1 MPAAIVLDRLS
12 SAPLHRQIYDQW
24 RQGVLTGRFRCA
36 ERVPSTRELSTELA
50 VSRSTVTLAYE
61 QLIAE
66 GYLESSRGCGT
77 FVCRELP
84 DQLLRPSHKQVP
96 RGEEAPP
103 IRLSRYGAGLNDD
116 FASPSA
122 YSGFAGFTQ
131 WRPDL
136 GVFPIAIWRKLVM
149 RRLRSAS
156 PELFDYSNDSA
167 GYGPLRNEI
176 AAYVARSRAVRCT
189 PEDVTIVN
197 GSAQGIDLCVR
208 LLLEPGDEVAIEN
221 PGYHG
226 ARRIFAGYG
235 ARLRPARIDA
245 NGIVIRDL
253 GKKARLVYVTPSHQF
268 PTGVAM
274 SLTRRLELIE
284 WSRQHNAVLL
294 EDDYDS
300 EYRFSGPP
308 LPSLQGLATGV
319 AVIYIGTF
327 SKVMFPSLRIG
338 YIIAPPALVARVR
351 RAKWLADRQTPVPE
365 QAALADFI
373 AEGHL
378 ERHIRR
384 MRRIYGGR
392 RDALVESL
400 ERHFGDRVQIRGDAA
415 GMHLLV
421 RFQDEARIAGRAAAA
436 NIRLVSSAAS
446 YLTEP
451 PRGEF
456 ILGFSS
462 ISERSI
468 REGIRRLAGSP
479 GSVAV
484 AAHSITGIG

>member
-1 MPAAIVLDRLS
+1 MRAAIVLDRAS
-12 SAPLHRQIYDQW
+12 SVPLHRQIYDQW
-24 RQGVLTGRFRCA
+24 RQGILAGRFRRA
-36 ERVPSTRELSTELA
+36 ERVPSTRELCTSLQ
-50 VSRSTVTLAYE
+50 VSRSTVTQAYD
-61 QLIAE
+61 QLVAE
-66 GYLESSRGCGT
+66 GYLEPSQGSGT
-77 FVCRELP
+77 FVCGELP
-84 DQLLRPSHKQVP
+84 DQLLLPNHKHVSRSDDTP
-96 RGEEAPP
+96 A
-103 IRLSRYGAGLNDD
+103 IRLSRYGAGLNED
-116 FASPSA
+116 FSYTPSPP
-122 YSGFAGFTQ
+122 GFIRLTQ

-136 GVFPIAIWRKLVM
+136 SLFPLAIWRKLVM
-149 RRLRSAS
+149 RRLRSAA
-156 PELFDYSNDSA
+156 PELFDYADQSA
-167 GYGPLRNEI
+167 GYGPLRDEI
-176 AAYVARSRAVRCT
+176 AAYVSRSRAVRCT
-189 PEDVTIVN
+189 PEQVIIVN

-221 PGYHG
+221 PGYQG
-226 ARRIFAGYG
+226 AHRIFAGYG
-235 ARLRPARIDA
+235 ARLRPARIDE

-268 PTGVAM
+268 PKGVAM

-284 WSRQHNAVLL
+284 WSRRHNAVLI

-300 EYRFSGPP
+300 EFRYSGPP

-338 YIIAPPALVARVR
+338 YVIAPPSLVPRLR

-373 AEGHL
+373 SEGHL

-384 MRRIYGGR
+384 MRRMYGGR

-400 ERHFGDRVQIRGDAA
+400 ERHFGDRVQVRGDAA
-415 GMHLLV
+415 GMHVLV
-421 RFQDEARIAGRAAAA
+421 RFQDSERITANAAAGKVQ
-436 NIRLVSSAAS
+436 LVSSAAC

-451 PRGEF
+451 PPGEF

-462 ISERSI
+462 IGERSI
-468 REGIRRLAGSP
+468 REGIRRLAES
-479 GSVAV
+479 
-484 AAHSITGIG
+484 TR

>member
-1 MPAAIVLDRLS
+1 MPAAIVLDRSS

-36 ERVPSTRELSTELA
+36 ERVPSTRELSTALA

-61 QLIAE
+61 QLVAE
-66 GYLESSRGCGT
+66 GYLESSRGSGT
-77 FVCRELP
+77 YVCRELP
-84 DQLLRPSHKQVP
+84 DQLLRPNHKQIT

-116 FASPSA
+116 FGYPRIPP
-122 YSGFAGFTQ
+122 GFIRFTQ

-136 GVFPIAIWRKLVM
+136 TLFPIAIWRKLVM

-156 PELFDYSNDSA
+156 PELFDYSDESS
-167 GYGPLRNEI
+167 GFGPLRNEI
-176 AAYVARSRAVRCT
+176 AAYVSRSRAVRCT
-189 PEDVTIVN
+189 PDQVIIVN

-208 LLLEPGDEVAIEN
+208 LLLERGDQVAIEN
-221 PGYHG
+221 PGYQG
-226 ARRIFAGYG
+226 AHRIFAAYG
-235 ARLRPARIDA
+235 ARLRPAGIDD
-245 NGIVIRDL
+245 NGIVIGDL
-253 GKKARLVYVTPSHQF
+253 SRKARLVYVTPSHQF

-284 WSRQHNAVLL
+284 WSRRHNAVLI

-300 EYRFSGPP
+300 EYRYSGPP

-338 YIIAPPALVARVR
+338 YIIAPPSLVARVR

-392 RDALVESL
+392 RDALVEAL

-421 RFQDEARIAGRAAAA
+421 RFLDGARIAERAAAA
-436 NIRLVSSAAS
+436 KVQLVSSAAS
-446 YLTEP
+446 YLTEALS
-451 PRGEF
+451 GEF

-468 REGIRRLAGSP
+468 REGIRRLAG
-479 GSVAV
+479 
-484 AAHSITGIG
+484 

>member
-1 MPAAIVLDRLS
+1 MPTAIVLDRAS

-24 RQGVLTGRFRCA
+24 RQGILTGRFRRA
-36 ERVPSTRELSTELA
+36 ERVPSTRELSTALA
-50 VSRSTVTLAYE
+50 VSRSTVTQAYD

-66 GYLESSRGCGT
+66 GYLESSRGSGT

-84 DQLLRPSHKQVP
+84 DELLRPHHKHVP
-96 RGEEAPP
+96 RAEEAPAP
-103 IRLSRYGAGLNDD
+103 RLSRYGAGLTVD
-116 FASPSA
+116 FAYPPA
-122 YSGFAGFTQ
+122 RPGFIGFTQ

-136 GVFPIAIWRKLVM
+136 GLFPIAIWRKLVM
-149 RRLRSAS
+149 RRLRSAA
-156 PELFDYSNDSA
+156 PELFDYADQSA
-167 GYGPLRNEI
+167 GYGPLRDEI
-176 AAYVARSRAVRCT
+176 AAYVSRSRAVRCT
-189 PEDVTIVN
+189 AEQVIIVN

-226 ARRIFAGYG
+226 AHRIFAGYG
-235 ARLRPARIDA
+235 ARLRPARIDE
-245 NGIVIRDL
+245 NGIVIGDL
-253 GKKARLVYVTPSHQF
+253 GKKSRLVYVTPSHQF

-284 WSRQHNAVLL
+284 WSRRHNAVLI

-300 EYRFSGPP
+300 EYRYSGPP

-338 YIIAPPALVARVR
+338 YIIAPPSLAERLR

-373 AEGHL
+373 SEGHL

-384 MRRIYGGR
+384 MRRIYGER
-392 RDALVESL
+392 RAALVESL
-400 ERHFGDRVQIRGDAA
+400 NRCFGDRAQIRGDAA
-415 GMHLLV
+415 GMHVLV
-421 RFQDEARIAGRAAAA
+421 RFQDERIAEKAAAA
-436 NIRLVSSAAS
+436 KVQLVSSAAC

-451 PRGEF
+451 PPGEF

-462 ISERSI
+462 IGERSI
-468 REGIRRLAGSP
+468 REGIRRLAEP
-479 GSVAV
+479 
-484 AAHSITGIG
+484 IR

>member
-1 MPAAIVLDRLS
+1 MRTAIVLDRAS

-24 RQGVLTGRFRCA
+24 RHGILTGRFRCA
-36 ERVPSTRELSTELA
+36 ERVPSTRELSTALEI
-50 VSRSTVTLAYE
+50 SRSTVTQAYD

-66 GYLESSRGCGT
+66 GYLVSSTGAGT

-84 DQLLRPSHKQVP
+84 DDLLPPRRPH
-96 RGEEAPP
+96 APQAKKTP
-103 IRLSRYGAGLNDD
+103 AIRLSRYGTGLNDD
-116 FASPSA
+116 FTHSPTPP
-122 YSGFAGFTQ
+122 GFIRFAQ

-136 GVFPIAIWRKLVM
+136 ELFPISIWRKLVM
-149 RRLRSAS
+149 RRLRSAT
-156 PELFDYSNDSA
+156 PELFDYSDESA
-167 GYGPLRNEI
+167 GYEPLRKEI
-176 AAYVARSRAVRCT
+176 AAYVSRSRAVRCT
-189 PEDVTIVN
+189 PEQVMIVN

-208 LLLEPGDEVAIEN
+208 LLLEPGDEAAIEN

-226 ARRIFAGYG
+226 AHRILAGYG
-235 ARLRPARIDA
+235 ARLRPARIDE
-245 NGIVIRDL
+245 NGIVIGDL
-253 GKKARLVYVTPSHQF
+253 GKRARLVYVTPSHQF
-268 PTGVAM
+268 PTGTAM

-284 WSRQHNAVLL
+284 WSRLHNAVII

-308 LPSLQGLATGV
+308 LPSLQGLAADV
-319 AVIYIGTF
+319 AVVYIGTF

-338 YIIAPPALVARVR
+338 YVIAPVSLVAKLR
-351 RAKWLADRQTPVPE
+351 RAKWLADRHTPVPE

-384 MRRIYGGR
+384 MRRIYGAR

-400 ERHFGDRVQIRGDAA
+400 NRYFGDRVQIRGDAA

-421 RFQDEARIAGRAAAA
+421 NFKDDGVAEKAAAA
-436 NIRLVSSAAS
+436 KVQLVTSAGC

-456 ILGFSS
+456 ILGFSA
-462 ISERSI
+462 IGERSI
-468 REGIRRLAGSP
+468 REGIRRLAE
-479 GSVAV
+479 A
-484 AAHSITGIG
+484 TQ

>member
-1 MPAAIVLDRLS
+1 MRAAIVLDRAS

-24 RQGVLTGRFRCA
+24 RQGILTGRFRRA
-36 ERVPSTRELSTELA
+36 ERVASTRELSTALA

-66 GYLESSRGCGT
+66 GYLESSRGSGT
-77 FVCRELP
+77 FVCHELP
-84 DQLLRPSHKQVP
+84 DELLRPHHKQVS
-96 RGEEAPP
+96 RAEEAPA
-103 IRLSRYGAGLNDD
+103 IRLSRYGAGLTDD
-116 FASPSA
+116 FSYPLAPP
-122 YSGFAGFTQ
+122 GFIRLTQ

-136 GVFPIAIWRKLVM
+136 GLFPIAIWRKLVM
-149 RRLRSAS
+149 RRLRSAA
-156 PELFDYSNDSA
+156 PELFDYADQSA
-167 GYGPLRNEI
+167 GYGPLRDEI
-176 AAYVARSRAVRCT
+176 AAYVSRSRAVRCT
-189 PEDVTIVN
+189 PEQVIVVN
-197 GSAQGIDLCVR
+197 GSAQGIDLCAR

-226 ARRIFAGYG
+226 AHRIFAGYG
-235 ARLRPARIDA
+235 ARLRPARIDE
-245 NGIVIRDL
+245 NGIVIGDL

-274 SLTRRLELIE
+274 SLARRLELIE
-284 WSRQHNAVLL
+284 WSRRHNAVLI

-300 EYRFSGPP
+300 EYRYSGLP

-338 YIIAPPALVARVR
+338 YIIAPPSLVERLR
-351 RAKWLADRQTPVPE
+351 RAKWLADRHTPVPE

-373 AEGHL
+373 SEGHL

-384 MRRIYGGR
+384 MRRIYGER

-400 ERHFGDRVQIRGDAA
+400 ERYFGDRVQIRGDAA
-415 GMHLLV
+415 GMHVLV
-421 RFQDEARIAGRAAAA
+421 RFQDDEIAEKALAAKVQ
-436 NIRLVSSAAS
+436 LVSSTGY

-462 ISERSI
+462 IGERSI
-468 REGIRRLAGSP
+468 REGIRRLAE
-479 GSVAV
+479 A
-484 AAHSITGIG
+484 IR

>member
-1 MPAAIVLDRLS
+1 MRAIVLDRAAG
-12 SAPLHRQIYDQW
+12 APLHRQIYDQW
-24 RQGVLTGRFRCA
+24 RQGILTGRFRRA
-36 ERVPSTRELSTELA
+36 ERVPSTRELSTALD
-50 VSRSTVTLAYE
+50 VSRSTVTQAYD

-66 GYLESSRGCGT
+66 GYLETSRGSGT

-84 DQLLRPSHKQVP
+84 DELLRPNHGQVP
-96 RGEEAPP
+96 RAEEAPA
-103 IRLSRYGAGLNDD
+103 IRLSRYGSGLNDD
-116 FASPSA
+116 FFYPPAP
-122 YSGFAGFTQ
+122 AGFIRLTQ

-136 GVFPIAIWRKLVM
+136 SLFPLSIWRKLVL
-149 RRLRSAS
+149 RRLRTAE
-156 PELFDYSNDSA
+156 PELFDYADQAA
-167 GYGPLRNEI
+167 GYGPLRDEI

-189 PEDVTIVN
+189 PEQVIIVN

-226 ARRIFAGYG
+226 AHRIFAGYG
-235 ARLRPARIDA
+235 ARLRPARIDE
-245 NGIVIRDL
+245 NGIAIRDL
-253 GKKARLVYVTPSHQF
+253 GKPPGKSVRLVYVTPSHQF

-274 SLTRRLELIE
+274 SLARRLELIE
-284 WSRQHNAVLL
+284 WSRRHNAVLI

-300 EYRFSGPP
+300 EYRYSGPP

-338 YIIAPPALVARVR
+338 YVIAPSSIAARLR

-373 AEGHL
+373 SEGHL

-384 MRRIYGGR
+384 MRRIYGER
-392 RDALVESL
+392 REALVKSL
-400 ERHFGDRVQIRGDAA
+400 DRYFGDRVQIRGDAA

-421 RFQDEARIAGRAAAA
+421 RFQQEGMAEKAAAVKVQ
-436 NIRLVSSAAS
+436 LVSSAS
-446 YLTEP
+446 CYLTEP
-451 PRGEF
+451 PPGEF

-462 ISERSI
+462 IGERSI
-468 REGIRRLAGSP
+468 REAIRRLAEQDRLLTR
-479 GSVAV
+479 
-484 AAHSITGIG
+484 AAQ

>member
-1 MPAAIVLDRLS
+1 MRALVLDRT
-12 SAPLHRQIYDQW
+12 AATPLHRQIYDQW
-24 RQGVLTGRFRCA
+24 RQGILTGRFRRA
-36 ERVPSTRELSTELA
+36 ERVPSTRELSAALEI
-50 VSRSTVTLAYE
+50 SRSTVTQAYD

-66 GYLESSRGCGT
+66 GYLESSRGSGT

-84 DQLLRPSHKQVP
+84 DELLRPNHKQAD
-96 RGEEAPP
+96 RSGDDDDAPA

-116 FASPSA
+116 FAYPSA
-122 YSGFAGFTQ
+122 RPGFIGFTQ

-136 GVFPIAIWRKLVM
+136 SLFPIAIWRKLMM
-149 RRLRSAS
+149 RRLRSAA
-156 PELFDYSNDSA
+156 PELFDYSDQSA
-167 GYGPLRNEI
+167 GYAPLRDEI
-176 AAYVARSRAVRCT
+176 AAYVSRSRAVRCT
-189 PEDVTIVN
+189 PEQVIIVN
-197 GSAQGIDLCVR
+197 GSAQGIDLSVR

-226 ARRIFAGYG
+226 AHRIFAGYG
-235 ARLRPARIDA
+235 ARLRPARIDE

-253 GKKARLVYVTPSHQF
+253 GRKARIVYVTPSHQF

-274 SLTRRLELIE
+274 SLARRLELIE
-284 WSRQHNAVLL
+284 WSRQHNAVLI

-300 EYRFSGPP
+300 EYRYSGPP

-338 YIIAPPALVARVR
+338 YVIAPPSLAPRFR

-373 AEGHL
+373 SEGHL

-384 MRRIYGGR
+384 MRRMYGER
-392 RDALVESL
+392 RNALVESL
-400 ERHFGDRVQIRGDAA
+400 NRYFGDRVQIRGDRA
-415 GMHLLV
+415 GMHVLV
-421 RFQDEARIAGRAAAA
+421 RFQDEKIAEKAAAA
-436 NIRLVSSAAS
+436 KVQLVTSKAC
-446 YLTEP
+446 YLTTP
-451 PRGEF
+451 PPGEF

-462 ISERSI
+462 IGERSI
-468 REGIRRLAGSP
+468 REGIRRLENRLPYGR
-479 GSVAV
+479 GSV
-484 AAHSITGIG
+484 TR

>member
-1 MPAAIVLDRLS
+1 MPVAIVLDRSS

-36 ERVPSTRELSTELA
+36 ERVPSTRELSTALA

-66 GYLESSRGCGT
+66 GYLESSRGSGT

-84 DQLLRPSHKQVP
+84 DQLLRPNHKHVP
-96 RGEEAPP
+96 RGAETPP

-116 FASPSA
+116 FGYPPAPP
-122 YSGFAGFTQ
+122 GFIRFTQ

-136 GVFPIAIWRKLVM
+136 SLFPIAIWRKLVM
-149 RRLRSAS
+149 RRLRSAT
-156 PELFDYSNDSA
+156 PELFDYSDESS

-176 AAYVARSRAVRCT
+176 AAYVSRSRAVRCT
-189 PEDVTIVN
+189 PDQVIIVN

-208 LLLEPGDEVAIEN
+208 LLLEPGDQVAIEN
-221 PGYHG
+221 PGYQG
-226 ARRIFAGYG
+226 AHRIFAAYG
-235 ARLRPARIDA
+235 ARLRPAGIDE
-245 NGIVIRDL
+245 NGIVIGDL

-284 WSRQHNAVLL
+284 WSRRHNAVLI

-300 EYRFSGPP
+300 EYRYSGPP

-338 YIIAPPALVARVR
+338 FMIAPPSLVARVR
-351 RAKWLADRQTPVPE
+351 RAKWLADRHTPVPD

-384 MRRIYGGR
+384 MRRIYAGR

-400 ERHFGDRVQIRGDAA
+400 QRHFGDRVQIRGDAA

-421 RFQDEARIAGRAAAA
+421 RFLDDPRITEKAVEAKVQ
-436 NIRLVSSAAS
+436 LVSSATS
-446 YLTEP
+446 YLTEAP
-451 PRGEF
+451 SGEF

-468 REGIRRLAGSP
+468 REGIRRLADC
-479 GSVAV
+479 
-484 AAHSITGIG
+484 

>member
-1 MPAAIVLDRLS
+1 MRAAVVLDRA
-12 SAPLHRQIYDQW
+12 SASPLHRQIYDQW
-24 RQGVLTGRFRCA
+24 RHGILTGRFRRA
-36 ERVPSTRELSTELA
+36 ERVPSTRELCAALD
-50 VSRSTVTLAYE
+50 VSRSTVTQAYD

-66 GYLESSRGCGT
+66 GYLESTQGSGT

-84 DQLLRPSHKQVP
+84 DDLVQPRRTNPPQV
-96 RGEEAPP
+96 EKTPP
-103 IRLSRYGAGLNDD
+103 IRLSRYGAGLKDD
-116 FASPSA
+116 FSYAPA
-122 YSGFAGFTQ
+122 PPGFIRFTQ

-136 GVFPIAIWRKLVM
+136 ALFPLSIWRKLVM
-149 RRLRSAS
+149 RRLRSAE
-156 PELFDYSNDSA
+156 PELFDYADQCA
-167 GYGPLRNEI
+167 GYEPLRNEI
-176 AAYVARSRAVRCT
+176 AAYVSRSRAVRCT
-189 PEDVTIVN
+189 PEQVLIVN

-226 ARRIFAGYG
+226 AHRILAGYG
-235 ARLRPARIDA
+235 ARLRPARVDE
-245 NGIVIRDL
+245 NGIVMRDL
-253 GKKARLVYVTPSHQF
+253 GKGLRNSVRLVYVTPSHQF

-284 WSRQHNAVLL
+284 WSRRHNAVLI

-300 EYRFSGPP
+300 EYRYSGPP
-308 LPSLQGLATGV
+308 LPSLQGLAGDV

-338 YIIAPPALVARVR
+338 YVIAPQSLVAKLR

-384 MRRIYGGR
+384 MRKTYGQR
-392 RDALVESL
+392 WRALVESL
-400 ERHFGDRVQIRGDAA
+400 DRHFGDRARVCGDAA
-415 GMHLLV
+415 GMHALV
-421 RFQDEARIAGRAAAA
+421 KFQDAERIGEKAAAA
-436 NIRLVSSAAS
+436 KVALVSSAS
-446 YLTEP
+446 CYLTEP

-462 ISERSI
+462 IGERSI
-468 REGIRRLAGSP
+468 REGIRRLAE
-479 GSVAV
+479 A
-484 AAHSITGIG
+484 IR

>member
-1 MPAAIVLDRLS
+1 MRAAILLNRASV
-12 SAPLHRQIYDQW
+12 APLHRQIYDQW
-24 RQGVLTGRFRCA
+24 RQGILLGRFRRA
-36 ERVPSTRELSTELA
+36 ERVPSTRELCTALG
-50 VSRSTVTLAYE
+50 VSRSTVTLAYD

-66 GYLESSRGCGT
+66 GYLESLRGSGT

-84 DQLLRPSHKQVP
+84 DELLRPKHKHVL
-96 RGEEAPP
+96 RVEEAPA
-103 IRLSRYGAGLNDD
+103 IRLSRYGAGLIED
-116 FASPSA
+116 FSYPRVPP
-122 YSGFAGFTQ
+122 GFIGFTQ

-136 GVFPIAIWRKLVM
+136 GLFPIALWRKLVM
-149 RRLRSAS
+149 RRLRSATA
-156 PELFDYSNDSA
+156 ELFDYADQSA
-167 GYGPLRNEI
+167 GFGALRNEI

-189 PEDVTIVN
+189 PEQVIIVN

-208 LLLEPGDEVAIEN
+208 LLLERGDEVGIEN

-226 ARRIFAGYG
+226 AHRIFAGYG
-235 ARLRPARIDA
+235 ARLRPARIDE

-253 GKKARLVYVTPSHQF
+253 GKKARVVYVTPSHQF

-284 WSRQHNAVLL
+284 WSRQHNAVLI

-300 EYRFSGPP
+300 EYRYSGPP

-338 YIIAPPALVARVR
+338 YVIAPPSLVARLR
-351 RAKWLADRQTPVPE
+351 RAKWLADRHTPVPE

-384 MRRIYGGR
+384 MRRTYGER

-400 ERHFGDRVQIRGDAA
+400 DRHFGDGVQICGDAA
-415 GMHLLV
+415 GMHVLV
-421 RFQDEARIAGRAAAA
+421 RFPDQRIAEKAAAA
-436 NIRLVSSAAS
+436 KVQLAGSAPY

-451 PRGEF
+451 PPGEF
-456 ILGFSS
+456 VLGFSS
-462 ISERSI
+462 IGVRSI
-468 REGIRRLAGSP
+468 REGIRRLAQAIS
-479 GSVAV
+479 
-484 AAHSITGIG
+484 